1 MAQEIDKREISRT
14 EADRIL
20 QIEESHYIDLK
31 AVEADPAGLSEAVSA
46 FANTAGGEL
55 FIGIDE
61 KAVNGKKKRKWRG
74 FKDIEA
80 ANDRIATIERMS
92 PLGNHYRA
100 VFLACKDEPGMLL
113 HVTIFK
119 SKDILKAS
127 NGVVY
132 VRRGAQKQSVRGEEA
147 HHRLQLDKGIVS
159 FEDET
164 FNINPATITNSKTV
178 INFMLQ
184 VVPSG
189 EPEEWLRKQ
198 NLLSEG
204 KPTAAG
210 VLLFS
215 DEPQNTLPKRSA
227 IKIYQYKTKEDEGS
241 RETLAFDPITI
252 EGCLYDQI
260 KEAVEKTKEVVEK
273 MKQLGEAG
281 LEGVT
286 YPDETLHE
294 IITNA
299 VLHRDYSIAADV
311 LVRVYDNRI
320 EIESPG
326 RLPGHITLEN
336 ILSEQSARNPKIVRL
351 INKFPDPPNK
361 DVGEGLNTAFEAMRK
376 LRLKE
381 PAIEQREHSVV
392 VNIRHQPLA
401 SAPDTVMEYL
411 KTHDEIT
418 NMIARELTGI
428 RSENSMKNVF
438 LALKERGMIEPVPGK
453 EIGPKSAWRKS
464 TQARKTGRGK
474 TGYTESLKL

>member
-1 MAQEIDKREISRT
+1 MAQKIDKREISRS

-20 QIEESHYIDLK
+20 QIEESHYIDVK
-31 AVEADPAGLSEAVSA
+31 AVETEPATLSEAVAA

-61 KAVNGKKKRKWRG
+61 KNQGGKKSRNWRG
-74 FKDIEA
+74 FKDVEA

-100 VFLACKDEPGMLL
+100 EFLTCKEETGALL
-113 HVTIFK
+113 HLTIFK

-127 NGVVY
+127 NGTVY
-132 VRRGAQKQSVRGEEA
+132 VRRAAQKQSVRGEEA
-147 HHRLQLDKGIVS
+147 LRRLQLDKGVVS
-159 FEDET
+159 FEDDT
-164 FNINPATITNSKTV
+164 LNIDPVAITNSETV
-178 INFMLQ
+178 IDFMLQ

-198 NLLSEG
+198 NLITEG
-204 KPTAAG
+204 KATAAG

-215 DEPQNTLPKRSA
+215 DEPQNALPKRSA
-227 IKIYQYKTKEDEGS
+227 IKIYQYKTKADEGS
-241 RETLAFDPITI
+241 RETLAFDPLTI
-252 EGCLYDQI
+252 EGCIYDQI
-260 KEAVEKTKEVVEK
+260 KEAVAKTKEVVER
-273 MKQLGEAG
+273 MKRLGEEG
-281 LEGVT
+281 LEGVS

-299 VLHRDYSIAADV
+299 VLHRDYSIPADV
-311 LVRVYDNRI
+311 HVRIYDNRI

-361 DVGEGLNTAFEAMRK
+361 DVGEGLNTAFEAMKK

-381 PAIEQREHSVV
+381 PVIEQREHSVV

-401 SAPDTVMEYL
+401 SAQDTVMEYL
-411 KTHDEIT
+411 KNNDEIT
-418 NMIARELTGI
+418 NMIARDLTGI

-453 EIGPKSAWRKS
+453 EIGPKSAWRK
-464 TQARKTGRGK
+464 TG
-474 TGYTESLKL
+474 

>member
-1 MAQEIDKREISRT
+1 MAQEIDKKEISRP

-20 QIEESHYIDLK
+20 QIEESHYVDLK
-31 AVEADPAGLSEAVSA
+31 AVEADPANLSEAVSA
-46 FANTAGGEL
+46 FSNTAGGEL

-61 KAVNGKKKRKWRG
+61 KTVAGKKVRKWRG
-74 FKDIEA
+74 CKDVEA

-100 VFLACKDEPGMLL
+100 EFLTCKEEDGALL
-113 HVTIFK
+113 HLTIFK

-127 NGVVY
+127 NDVVY

-147 HHRLQLDKGIVS
+147 LHRLQLDKGIVS

-164 FNINPATITNSKTV
+164 FNIDPASITNSKT
-178 INFMLQ
+178 IIGFMLQ

-189 EPEEWLRKQ
+189 EPDEWLRKQ
-198 NLLSEG
+198 NLISEG

-215 DEPQNTLPKRSA
+215 DEPQNALPKRSA
-227 IKIYQYKTKEDEGS
+227 IKIYQYKTKADEGS

-252 EGCLYDQI
+252 EGCVYDQI
-260 KEAVEKTKEVVEK
+260 KEAVRKTKEVVEK
-273 MKQLGEAG
+273 MKTLGEAG
-281 LEGVT
+281 FEGVT

-299 VLHRDYSIAADV
+299 ILHRDYSIAADV
-311 LVRVYDNRI
+311 HVRVYDNRV

-361 DVGEGLNTAFEAMRK
+361 DVGEGLNTAFEAMKK

-381 PAIEQREHSVV
+381 PVIEQREHSVV
-392 VNIRHQPLA
+392 VNVRHQPLA
-401 SAPDTVMEYL
+401 SAQDTVMEYL
-411 KTHDEIT
+411 KHNDEIT
-418 NMIARELTGI
+418 NMIARDLTGI

-453 EIGPKSAWRKS
+453 EIGPKSAWRK
-464 TQARKTGRGK
+464 
-474 TGYTESLKL
+474 TGY

>member
-1 MAQEIDKREISRT
+1 MAKKIDKRDISRM

-31 AVEADPAGLSEAVSA
+31 AVEIAPASLSEAVSA
-46 FANTAGGEL
+46 FSNTAGGEL

-61 KAVNGKKKRKWRG
+61 KTNGKKVRKWRG
-74 FKDIEA
+74 FKDVEA
-80 ANDRIATIERMS
+80 ANDRISIIEKMS
-92 PLGNHYRA
+92 PLGSHYHA
-100 VFLACKDEPGMLL
+100 EFLTCKEEKGALL
-113 HVTIFK
+113 HLTIFK
-119 SKDILKAS
+119 TKEIMKAS
-127 NGVVY
+127 NGVAY
-132 VRRGAQKQSVRGEEA
+132 VRRGAQKQSVRTDEA
-147 HHRLQLDKGIVS
+147 LHRLQLDKGIVS

-164 FNINPATITNSKTV
+164 LNIDPASVTNSETV

-184 VVPSG
+184 VVPTG
-189 EPEEWLRKQ
+189 EPDEWLRKQ
-198 NLLSEG
+198 NLMSEG

-215 DEPQNTLPKRSA
+215 DEPQNALPKRSA
-227 IKIYQYKTKEDEGS
+227 IKIYQYKTKAEEGS
-241 RETLAFDPITI
+241 RETLAFDPLTI
-252 EGCLYDQI
+252 EGCIYDQI
-260 KEAVEKTKEVVEK
+260 KAAVAKTKEVVEK
-273 MKQLGEAG
+273 MKRLGESG
-281 LEGVT
+281 LEGVS

-311 LVRVYDNRI
+311 HVRVYDNRI

-361 DVGEGLNTAFEAMRK
+361 DVGEGLNTAFEAMKK

-381 PAIEQREHSVV
+381 PVIEQREHSVV
-392 VNIRHQPLA
+392 VNVRHQPLA
-401 SAPDTVMEYL
+401 SAQDTVMEYL
-411 KTHDEIT
+411 KKNDEIT
-418 NMIARELTGI
+418 NMIARDLTGI

-453 EIGPKSAWRKS
+453 EIGPRSAWRKI
-464 TQARKTGRGK
+464 
-474 TGYTESLKL
+474 

>member
-1 MAQEIDKREISRT
+1 MTQKIDKREISRN

-20 QIEESHYIDLK
+20 EIEESHYIDLK
-31 AVEADPAGLSEAVSA
+31 AIETEPAALSEVVAA
-46 FANTAGGEL
+46 FANTAGGEV

-61 KAVNGKKKRKWRG
+61 KAVDGKKVRSWRG

-100 VFLACKDEPGMLL
+100 EFLSCKEESGALL
-113 HVTIFK
+113 HLTIFK

-132 VRRGAQKQSVRGEEA
+132 VRRAAAKQPVKGEEA
-147 HHRLQLDKGIVS
+147 LRRLQLDKGIVS
-159 FEDET
+159 FEDDT
-164 FNINPATITNSKTV
+164 LNIDPSSITNSRTV
-178 INFMLQ
+178 IDFMLQ

-189 EPEEWLRKQ
+189 EPEDWLRKQ
-198 NLLSEG
+198 NLLNQG

-215 DEPQNTLPKRSA
+215 DEPQNALPKRSA

-241 RETLAFDPITI
+241 RETLAFDPMTI
-252 EGCLYDQI
+252 EGCIYEQI
-260 KEAVEKTKEVVEK
+260 KEAVKITKDVVEK
-273 MKQLGEAG
+273 MKRLGETG
-281 LEGVT
+281 LEEVT
-286 YPDETLHE
+286 YPHETLHE

-299 VLHRDYSIAADV
+299 VLHRDYSVAADV
-311 LVRVYDNRI
+311 HVRVYDNRI

-336 ILSEQSARNPKIVRL
+336 ILNEQSARNPKIVRL

-361 DVGEGLNTAFEAMRK
+361 DVGEGLNTAFEAMKK
-376 LRLKE
+376 LRLRE
-381 PAIEQREHSVV
+381 PVIEQHEHSVV

-401 SAPDTVMEYL
+401 SAQDTVMEYL
-411 KTHDEIT
+411 KKHDEIT
-418 NMIARELTGI
+418 NMIARDLTGI

-453 EIGPKSAWRKS
+453 EIGPKSAWRN
-464 TQARKTGRGK
+464 TGQIGDR
-474 TGYTESLKL
+474 SV

>member
-1 MAQEIDKREISRT
+1 LTQQIDKRDVTRS

-31 AVEADPAGLSEAVSA
+31 AVEADPAGVSEAVSA
-46 FANTAGGEL
+46 FSNTAGGEL

-61 KAVNGKKKRKWRG
+61 KTAGGKKVRSWRG
-74 FKDIEA
+74 FKDVEA

-100 VFLACKDEPGMLL
+100 EFLTCTGEVGNIL
-113 HVTIFK
+113 HLTIFK
-119 SKDILKAS
+119 SKDILTAS
-127 NGVVY
+127 NGNVY
-132 VRRGAQKQSVRGEEA
+132 VRRGAAKQSVKGDEA
-147 HHRLQLDKGIVS
+147 LHRLKLDKGIVS

-164 FNINPATITNSKTV
+164 LNVDLKSITNSETV
-178 INFMLQ
+178 IEFMLQ

-189 EPEEWLRKQ
+189 EPEDWLRKQ
-198 NLLSEG
+198 NLLNDG
-204 KPTAAG
+204 KPTAGG

-215 DEPQNTLPKRSA
+215 DEPQTALAKRSA

-241 RETLAFDPITI
+241 RETLAFDPITV
-252 EGCLYDQI
+252 EGCIYDQI
-260 KEAVEKTKEVVEK
+260 KEAVKKTKEVVEK
-273 MKQLGEAG
+273 MKRLGEAG
-281 LEGVT
+281 LEGVS

-294 IITNA
+294 IMTNA

-311 LVRVYDNRI
+311 HVRVYDNRI

-361 DVGEGLNTAFEAMRK
+361 DVGEGLNTAFEAMKK

-381 PAIEQREHSVV
+381 PVIEQREHSVV

-401 SAPDTVMEYL
+401 SAQDTVMEFL
-411 KTHDEIT
+411 KHNDEIT
-418 NMIARELTGI
+418 NMIARDLTGI

-438 LALKERGMIEPVPGK
+438 LALKEREMIEPVPGK
-453 EIGPKSAWRKS
+453 EIGPKSAWRK
-464 TQARKTGRGK
+464 TILHARPSRR
-474 TGYTESLKL
+474 

>member
-1 MAQEIDKREISRT
+1 MAQVIDKREISRT

-31 AVEADPAGLSEAVSA
+31 AVETEPAGISEAVSA
-46 FANTAGGEL
+46 FSNTAGGEL

-61 KAVNGKKKRKWRG
+61 KIIGDKKIRKWRG

-80 ANDRIATIERMS
+80 ANDRIATVERMS

-100 VFLACKDEPGMLL
+100 EFLFCKEEEGALL
-113 HVTIFK
+113 HLTIFK

-127 NGVVY
+127 NSTAY
-132 VRRGAQKQSVRGEEA
+132 VRRGAQKQAVRSEEA
-147 HHRLQLDKGIVS
+147 LRRLQLDKGIVS

-164 FNINPATITNSKTV
+164 FNIDLGTITNSKTV
-178 INFMLQ
+178 IDFMLQ

-189 EPEEWLRKQ
+189 EPDEWLRKQ
-198 NLLSEG
+198 NLITEG

-210 VLLFS
+210 ILLFS
-215 DEPQNTLPKRSA
+215 DEPQTALPKRSA
-227 IKIYQYKTKEDEGS
+227 IKIYQYKTKADEGS
-241 RETLAFDPITI
+241 RDTLAFDPVTI
-252 EGCLYDQI
+252 EGCVYDQI
-260 KEAVEKTKEVVEK
+260 KEAVQKTKEVVEK
-273 MKQLGEAG
+273 MKRLGEEG
-281 LEGVT
+281 LEGLT

-299 VLHRDYSIAADV
+299 ILHRDYSVAADIH
-311 LVRVYDNRI
+311 VRVYDNRI

-326 RLPGHITLEN
+326 RLPGHITIEN
-336 ILSEQSARNPKIVRL
+336 ILTEQSARNPKMVRL

-361 DVGEGLNTAFEAMRK
+361 DVGEGLNTAFEAMKK

-381 PAIEQREHSVV
+381 PIIEQREHSVV

-401 SAPDTVMEYL
+401 SAQDTVMEYL
-411 KTHDEIT
+411 KQNDEIT
-418 NMIARELTGI
+418 NMIARDLTGI

-453 EIGPKSAWRKS
+453 ELGPRSAW
-464 TQARKTGRGK
+464 QKTGK
-474 TGYTESLKL
+474 TG

>member
-1 MAQEIDKREISRT
+1 M
-14 EADRIL
+14 
-20 QIEESHYIDLK
+20 
-31 AVEADPAGLSEAVSA
+31 
-46 FANTAGGEL
+46 
-55 FIGIDE
+55 
-61 KAVNGKKKRKWRG
+61 
-74 FKDIEA
+74 EA

-100 VFLACKDEPGMLL
+100 EFLICKEEPGALL
-113 HVTIFK
+113 RLTIFK
-119 SKDILKAS
+119 AKEILKAS
-127 NGVVY
+127 NSVVY
-132 VRRGAQKQSVRGEEA
+132 VRRGAQKQSVRTEEA
-147 HHRLQLDKGIVS
+147 LHRLQLDKGIVS

-164 FNINPATITNSKTV
+164 FNIDPTQITNSETV
-178 INFMLQ
+178 IAFMLQ
-184 VVPSG
+184 VVPTG
-189 EPEEWLRKQ
+189 EPDEWLHKQ
-198 NLLSEG
+198 NLLIEG

-215 DEPQNTLPKRSA
+215 DEPQNALPKRSA
-227 IKIYQYKTKEDEGS
+227 IKIYQYKTKDDEGS

-252 EGCLYDQI
+252 EGCIYDEI
-260 KEAVEKTKEVVEK
+260 KEAVAKTKEVVEK
-273 MKQLGEAG
+273 MKRLGPEG

-311 LVRVYDNRI
+311 HVRVYDNRI

-326 RLPGHITLEN
+326 RLPGHITLED

-361 DVGEGLNTAFEAMRK
+361 DVGEGLNTAFEAMKR

-381 PAIEQREHSVV
+381 PVIEQREHSVV

-401 SAPDTVMEYL
+401 SAEDTVMQYL
-411 KTHDEIT
+411 KKNDEIT
-418 NMIARELTGI
+418 NMIARDLTGI

-438 LALKERGMIEPVPGK
+438 VALKERGMIEPVPGK
-453 EIGPKSAWRKS
+453 EIGPKSAWRK
-464 TQARKTGRGK
+464 TKTG
-474 TGYTESLKL
+474 E

>member
-1 MAQEIDKREISRT
+1 MAQKIDKREISRN

-20 QIEESHYIDLK
+20 EIEESHYIDLK
-31 AVEADPAGLSEAVSA
+31 AIETEPAALSEVVAA
-46 FANTAGGEL
+46 FANTAGGEV

-61 KAVNGKKKRKWRG
+61 KAVDGEKVRSWRG

-100 VFLACKDEPGMLL
+100 EFLSCKEESGALL
-113 HVTIFK
+113 HLTIFK

-132 VRRGAQKQSVRGEEA
+132 VRRAAAKQPVKGEEA
-147 HHRLQLDKGIVS
+147 LRRLQLDKGIVS
-159 FEDET
+159 FEDDT
-164 FNINPATITNSKTV
+164 LNIDPSSITNSRTV
-178 INFMLQ
+178 IDFMLQ

-189 EPEEWLRKQ
+189 EPEDWLRKQ
-198 NLLSEG
+198 NLLNQE

-215 DEPQNTLPKRSA
+215 DEPQNALPKRSA

-252 EGCLYDQI
+252 EGCIYEQI
-260 KEAVEKTKEVVEK
+260 KEAVKTTKDVVEK
-273 MKQLGEAG
+273 MKRLGETG
-281 LEGVT
+281 LEEVT
-286 YPDETLHE
+286 YPHETLHE

-299 VLHRDYSIAADV
+299 VLHRDYSVAADV
-311 LVRVYDNRI
+311 HVRVYDNRI

-336 ILSEQSARNPKIVRL
+336 ILNEQSARNPKIVRL

-361 DVGEGLNTAFEAMRK
+361 DVGEGLNTAFEAMKK
-376 LRLKE
+376 LRLRE
-381 PAIEQREHSVV
+381 PVIEQHEHSVV

-401 SAPDTVMEYL
+401 SAQDTVMEYL
-411 KTHDEIT
+411 KKHDEIT
-418 NMIARELTGI
+418 NMIARDLTGI

-453 EIGPKSAWRKS
+453 EIGPKSAWRK
-464 TQARKTGRGK
+464 TGQIGD
-474 TGYTESLKL
+474 GSV

>member
-1 MAQEIDKREISRT
+1 MAQNIDKREISRS

-31 AVEADPAGLSEAVSA
+31 AVETEPANLSEAVSA
-46 FANTAGGEL
+46 FSNTAGGEL

-61 KAVNGKKKRKWRG
+61 KAAEAKKTRAWRG

-80 ANDRIATIERMS
+80 ANDRIATIEKMS

-100 VFLACKDEPGMLL
+100 EFLICKGEPGAIL
-113 HVTIFK
+113 HLTIFK

-147 HHRLQLDKGIVS
+147 LRRLQLDKGIVS
-159 FEDET
+159 FEDDT
-164 FNINPATITNSKTV
+164 CNVDPKAITNSKTV
-178 INFMLQ
+178 IDFMLQ

-189 EPEEWLRKQ
+189 EPEDWLRKQ
-198 NLLSEG
+198 NLLNDG
-204 KPTAAG
+204 KPTTAG
-210 VLLFS
+210 ILLFS
-215 DEPQNTLPKRSA
+215 DEPQNALPKRSA

-241 RETLAFDPITI
+241 RETLAFAPVTI
-252 EGCLYDQI
+252 EGCIYDEI
-260 KEAVEKTKEVVEK
+260 KEAVKKTKEVVEK
-273 MKQLGEAG
+273 MKRLGEEG

-311 LVRVYDNRI
+311 HVRVYDNRI

-326 RLPGHITLEN
+326 RLPGHITLDN

-361 DVGEGLNTAFEAMRK
+361 DVGEGLNTAFEAMKK

-381 PAIEQREHSVV
+381 PVIEQREHSVI

-401 SAPDTVMEYL
+401 SAQDTVMEYL
-411 KTHDEIT
+411 KQNDEIT
-418 NMIARELTGI
+418 NMIARDLTGI

-453 EIGPKSAWRKS
+453 EIGPKSAWRKLQIKRS
-464 TQARKTGRGK
+464 VP
-474 TGYTESLKL
+474 

>member
-1 MAQEIDKREISRT
+1 MANDIDKREISRS

-20 QIEESHYIDLK
+20 SIEESHYIDLK
-31 AVEADPAGLSEAVSA
+31 AVEAEPATLSEAVSA

-61 KAVNGKKKRKWRG
+61 RTATGKKVRSWRG

-80 ANDRIATIERMS
+80 GNDRIATIERMS

-100 VFLACKDEPGMLL
+100 EFLICKEEQGALL
-113 HVTIFK
+113 HLTIFK

-132 VRRGAQKQSVRGEEA
+132 VRRGAQKQSVKSEDA
-147 HHRLQLDKGIVS
+147 LHRLQLDKGIVS

-164 FNINPATITNSKTV
+164 LNIDPSSITNSET
-178 INFMLQ
+178 IIDFMLQ
-184 VVPSG
+184 VVPTG
-189 EPEEWLRKQ
+189 EPEDWVRKQ
-198 NLLSEG
+198 NLLIQG

-215 DEPQNTLPKRSA
+215 DEPQNALPKRSA

-241 RETLAFDPITI
+241 RDTLAFDPITI
-252 EGCLYDQI
+252 EGSIYDQI
-260 KEAVEKTKEVVEK
+260 KEAVSKTKEVVER
-273 MKQLGEAG
+273 MKRLGDAG

-299 VLHRDYSIAADV
+299 ALHRDYSIAADV
-311 LVRVYDNRI
+311 HVRVYDNRI

-326 RLPGHITLEN
+326 RLPGHITLQN

-361 DVGEGLNTAFEAMRK
+361 DVGEGLNTAFAAMKK

-381 PAIEQREHSVV
+381 PVIEQREHSVV
-392 VNIRHQPLA
+392 VNVRHQPLA
-401 SAPDTVMEYL
+401 SAQDTVMEYL
-411 KTHDEIT
+411 KHHDEIT

-453 EIGPKSAWRKS
+453 EIGPKSAW
-464 TQARKTGRGK
+464 QKT
-474 TGYTESLKL
+474 